1 MRMKWAGIALALL
14 LVEAPAGACSMAPG
28 YRVPTSLELA
38 ERADTILLGTV
49 ESEIPAPERGLGQ
62 VVMRPTLLLK
72 GSALPAVVKIPGYI
86 SNGGARA
93 VASDPLDLKNPN
105 PGALTGG
112 CTRYVF
118 DRNMILL
125 LFLERRDGALILAPY
140 SFARSAEDVPSADSL
155 WVRAVRFYVEVAA
168 LPAAQRKRALVDR
181 RDSLRASADPESML
195 LAEDIDRQIKR
206 KRIPPYD

>member
-1 MRMKWAGIALALL
+1 MKTSSLLLALAILL
-14 LVEAPAGACSMAPG
+14 PSAPAAACSMAPG

-49 ESEIPAPERGLGQ
+49 ESALPGPEHDLGQ
-62 VVMRPTLLLK
+62 VIVRPTLLLK
-72 GSALPAVVKIPGYI
+72 GSALPAEVKFRGYI
-86 SNGGARA
+86 SNEWARA
-93 VASDPLDLKNPN
+93 IPSDSRDLKNPN

-112 CTRYVF
+112 CVRYVF
-118 DRNMILL
+118 DRSMLLL
-125 LFLERRDGALILAPY
+125 LFLERRDGVLVLAPY

-155 WVRAVRFYVEVAA
+155 WVRAVRFYAEVAA
-168 LPAAQRKRALVDR
+168 LPVAERRRALVAR
-181 RDSLRASADPESML
+181 RDQLRAASDPESKL